1 LELLGSSANLLP
13 GPQFLAAT
21 AGSSA
26 LPSKP
31 APLPLS
37 SILSIGIHI
46 AQGLAYLHAAKIA
59 HGNLKPS
66 NILLVAQRNDLEA
79 SPTAAS
85 ASPRQQLQPQL
96 GGGNGPTGSTQAFS
110 QAIHKRLVA
119 EMDVAQGPL
128 AASRM
133 LVLQAASLGDE
144 LFTVKLSGGKL
155 LELATQGTCMFHVGM
170 LHGWLRRAG
179 E

>member
-1 LELLGSSANLLP
+1 MLGSSASLLP
-13 GPQFLAAT
+13 GPVFLATA

-26 LPSKP
+26 MAPKP

-79 SPTAAS
+79 SPTAAP
-85 ASPRQQLQPQL
+85 APPQQHQQP
-96 GGGNGPTGSTQAFS
+96 GGRNGPTGSTQAFS

-119 EMDVAQGPL
+119 EMDTAQGPV

-155 LELATQGTCMFHVGM
+155 RPHLSTVQISAH
-170 LHGWLRRAG
+170 RAF
-179 E
+179 